1 MRHTKRPLTQRT
13 WTTRDARGCEF
24 RVTATITRD
33 GEYGRVIERR
43 YEGLGI
49 VAESL
54 AELKRRVS
62 EIE

>member
-1 MRHTKRPLTQRT
+1 MRYTKRPLTQRT

-24 RVTATITRD
+24 RATVTIARD
-33 GEYGRVIERR
+33 GEYGTVVERR

-54 AELKRRVS
+54 AELKRRVA